1 MNPTTRCLLAASF
14 ATAAGSAAAAQEP
27 SAPASTAIREGWYV
41 APMATFMS
49 PDSERCEVDDG
60 FGASLALGH
69 RGETASVEVWG
80 QFLGLKHGRCDYTV
94 PDSGDPPDGDL
105 DSDPDPFSEPAGEV
119 DLNGGG
125 IALLVGPF
133 AEQWYA
139 RMYGLVGI
147 GVLQRKDH
155 PHYADDETTIIG
167 DLGAGYLQ
175 PLRLWGRDFA
185 VRLEARYRF
194 DVQPP
199 PHPDDHDPA
208 PPHSY
213 NDVIVN
219 LGVQVPLS
227 RAVEPAAAPE
237 PVGVVAAPAGDSD
250 NDGVTDDRDQCPD
263 TPPNS
268 YVNNTGCPA
277 PLAVAPTAPAF
288 DSGPVLETAKAGD
301 KIVLKGVTFETGK
314 ARLRADS
321 ATILDGVAET
331 LQKRPELRVE
341 IGGHT
346 DDRGADAYNQSLS
359 EQRAQ
364 AVLDYLVGKGVDA
377 TRLSSVGY
385 GEAQP
390 VDSNDTAEGRERNR
404 RVELKVLGQ
413 AQTSQPDTGEGS

>member
-14 ATAAGSAAAAQEP
+14 AIAAGAAAAQEP
-27 SAPASTAIREGWYV
+27 SRPASTAAREGWYV

-80 QFLGLKHGRCDYTV
+80 QFLGLKHGTCNYTV

-105 DSDPDPFSEPAGEV
+105 DSDPDPASDPAGEV
-119 DLNGGG
+119 KLNGGG

-133 AEQWYA
+133 SEQWYA

-237 PVGVVAAPAGDSD
+237 PVGVVPAPAGDSD
-250 NDGVTDDRDQCPD
+250 NDGIHDDRDQCPD

-277 PLAVAPTAPAF
+277 PLAVAPAEPAF

-321 ATILDGVAET
+321 ETILDGVAET
-331 LQKRPELRVE
+331 LQKRPELSVE

-364 AVLDYLVGKGVDA
+364 AVLDYLAGKGVDA
-377 TRLSSVGY
+377 ARLSSVGY

-404 RVELKVLGQ
+404 RVELKVLEQ
-413 AQTSQPDTGEGS
+413 AQTTQPNAGEGS